1 MVFLEND
8 RDLGVKNG
16 TLGTVKAVEPDAL
29 HVELDGSMLSPGD
42 GVGLVKID
50 TNSYQSLDHGYATTI
65 HKNQGAPRGSID
77 KAVAAAVM
85 NAARWDEGIAAVGKP
100 EGCVLLPM
108 PVLSCVPISRRSRP
122 VRKRGGCQRK
132 ERAALHARGCRA
144 SFRLTSGWNLT
155 LGARV

>member
-100 EGCVLLPM
+100 EGCVFIADASALVRANQQAFTTCAEKRWLPTQRA
-108 PVLSCVPISRRSRP
+108 SCLARSRLP
-122 VRKRGGCQRK
+122 CF
-132 ERAALHARGCRA
+132 LP
-144 SFRLTSGWNLT
+144 TN
-155 LGARV
+155 